1 VTGIPGGVRLIEDEP
16 KLNLGQRHAAFRGER
31 AAVCRSAAAK
41 REGPECVGVRHRR
54 SLRFL
59 TSLSV
64 TVRMTCGFGLLEA
77 SFGEFYNTVI
87 YYG

>member
-1 VTGIPGGVRLIEDEP
+1 
-16 KLNLGQRHAAFRGER
+16 
-31 AAVCRSAAAK
+31 
-41 REGPECVGVRHRR
+41 VRHRR

-64 TVRMTCGFGLLEA
+64 AVRITCGFNLLLHVVVADGVQLFPNTHPAIEA
-77 SFGEFYNTVI
+77 SFGELDNTVI